1 MDLEQRPA
9 EVAECQLDILMNRLG
24 RKWTNRELVGRA
36 MWDAVSPLFSLSPRR
51 LWGWRCWLLRLF
63 GASVGKGVHIS
74 PSAKIFIPWNLTIGD
89 HSSIGFESLIY
100 NLGPITIGQR
110 VTISQRAHLCG
121 GSHDCRD
128 ATMPL
133 LKLPITIG
141 DDAWVCA
148 DAFVGPSVTVGE
160 GAVVGAR
167 AAVFKDV
174 APWTIVGGNPAKQI
188 SIREMKTE

>member
-1 MDLEQRPA
+1 MGLA
-9 EVAECQLDILMNRLG
+9 V
-24 RKWTNRELVGRA
+24 LVI
-36 MWDAVSPLFSLSPRR
+36 AVV
-51 LWGWRCWLLRLF
+51 

-174 APWTIVGGNPAKQI
+174 APWTIVGGNPRNRSRSAK
-188 SIREMKTE
+188 